1 MKVAASSSE
10 LGPTRAPRIKAGRL
24 DDDDNH
30 DDEERGTQNGKDTR
44 FPRLCFPRKKPTTF
58 FRPSPLL
65 SSERIRS
72 KNSFVRFHFCPR
84 ENEREKRGKEGKRR
98 DATVFW
104 SLDLENGGNRGGA
117 ATKTHLPASRNEFV
131 GCHSTGRTRLNPISS
146 AAHLSL

>member
-72 KNSFVRFHFCPR
+72 KNLSFDSTSV
-84 ENEREKRGKEGKRR
+84 RGKMNGKREER
-98 DATVFW
+98 KEKGETRRCSGLSTWKTEETAVAQPRKRTCRRVAT
-104 SLDLENGGNRGGA
+104 SLLDVI
-117 ATKTHLPASRNEFV
+117 LPAV
-131 GCHSTGRTRLNPISS
+131 LG
-146 AAHLSL
+146 

>member
-1 MKVAASSSE
+1 MEKTRVFLASVFPEKTNDVLSSISSSFVQKN
-10 LGPTRAPRIKAGRL
+10 LI
-24 DDDDNH
+24 
-30 DDEERGTQNGKDTR
+30 
-44 FPRLCFPRKKPTTF
+44 
-58 FRPSPLL
+58 
-65 SSERIRS
+65 
-72 KNSFVRFHFCPR
+72 NSFVRFHFCPR